1 MQTDPSSGI
10 YNLDHY
16 DMNEKLGMIAVSR
29 KPFKGLSCSAN
40 VRTNLEPE
48 SDKEASSRIV
58 CVKLKDDIHNPREL
72 KVQMMALKEHV
83 KTGYRLSNFMR
94 APKNDKMTSNLSKWI
109 RTGVKGTGDLEEDS
123 YKIYKEQPVQQGTE
137 GLTLPNSRW
146 CGGLQEKR

>member
-10 YNLDHY
+10 HNLDHY
-16 DMNEKLGMIAVSR
+16 DMNGGEELGMIAVSR
-29 KPFKGLSCSAN
+29 KPFRGLSCSAN
-40 VRTNLEPE
+40 FRTNLKPDC
-48 SDKEASSRIV
+48 DKEASSRIV
-58 CVKLKDDIHNPREL
+58 CVKLKDDIHNPREP
-72 KVQMMALKEHV
+72 KVQMMEHV

-94 APKNDKMTSNLSKWI
+94 AQKHDKMTSNLSKWI